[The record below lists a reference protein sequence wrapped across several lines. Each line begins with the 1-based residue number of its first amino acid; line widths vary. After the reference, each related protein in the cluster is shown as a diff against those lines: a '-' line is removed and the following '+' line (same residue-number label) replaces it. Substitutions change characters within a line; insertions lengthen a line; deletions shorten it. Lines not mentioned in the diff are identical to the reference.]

1 MTDIAPRSQPDLSFF
16 AMPDGAR
23 IAVRH
28 RPAARGRV
36 TILFLPGYASD
47 MDGQK
52 ALAIDAFCAVK
63 GLGCLRLDYSGTGN
77 SPGDFVD
84 GTLDRWL
91 DEGIAAILFA
101 VPDGRLILAGS
112 SMGGWLALHVAMRL
126 GDRIAGLLGIA
137 TAPDFTDWGFGA
149 AERDALARDGR
160 IQRGGSLTTLA
171 FWQSGEALKLLGAT
185 IDLSIPVR
193 LVHGTDDEAVPVA
206 VALSLLDRLGSAD
219 VQLRLIKGAGHRL
232 SEPGEIEAILAE
244 LAGLLAI
251 THPEVPA

>member
-1 MTDIAPRSQPDLSFF
+1 
-16 AMPDGAR
+16 MPDGAR

-77 SPGDFVD
+77 SPGDFAD

-91 DEGIAAILFA
+91 DEAIAAILFA
-101 VPDGRLILAGS
+101 VPHGRLILAGS

-193 LVHGTDDEAVPVA
+193 LVHGTDDEAVPVG
-206 VALSLLDRLGSAD
+206 VAIRLLERLGSAD

-232 SEPGEIEAILAE
+232 SEPGEIGAILAE
-244 LAGLLAI
+244 LAGLI
-251 THPEVPA
+251 DQTHTEVPAP